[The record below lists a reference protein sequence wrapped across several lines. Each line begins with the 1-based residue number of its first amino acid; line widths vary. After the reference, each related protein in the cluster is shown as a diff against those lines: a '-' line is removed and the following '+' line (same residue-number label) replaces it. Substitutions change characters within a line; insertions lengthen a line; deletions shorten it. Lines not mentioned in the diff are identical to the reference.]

1 MSDDAVKNEN
11 GAADQVIGVIQGD
24 RVCIACGFN
33 LCGQRIVRESKYNLL
48 IARCPECGQAA
59 ALQEYPLLGRWSNR
73 WAATLAG
80 LWLFLFFA
88 VSIGAGMA
96 IFGLTVGTTEINK
109 ERVSSVIADAHHKW
123 WIEQNPD
130 DPNQISWWSPVDQDW
145 WDSVDQQ
152 AIVSPEGKPGVMIAV
167 SAQTTWPGLFFA
179 MLPIGCLGSVA
190 LLGVPKRRLA
200 LTVILPLVV
209 AGFASMLYVRSTD
222 PLLGYNAYPSSIA
235 HQIVWVWTVPMTIA
249 LGGLSLIIG
258 MLIGRPLARLL
269 VRTALP
275 DRFVQSLAILWTS
288 EGREPPKP
296 RR

>member
-11 GAADQVIGVIQGD
+11 GAADQVVGVIQGD

-96 IFGLTVGTTEINK
+96 IFGLTVGTTEICK
-109 ERVSSVIADAHHKW
+109 ENVQFVIGELHRQW
-123 WIEQNPD
+123 WVEQNPD
-130 DPNQISWWSPVDQDW
+130 NPNPITRWSQIDPVWWE
-145 WDSVDQQ
+145 SVDGV
-152 AIVSPEGKPGVMIAV
+152 AVVDENGKPSTFVAMA
-167 SAQTTWPGLFFA
+167 AQTTWPGLFFA
-179 MLPIGCLGSVA
+179 MLPIGCFGSVA

-200 LTVILPLVV
+200 MAAIFPLVV
-209 AGFASMLYVRSTD
+209 AAIASTMYVRATD
-222 PLLGYNAYPSSIA
+222 QPISGALYANALS